1 MTHRSHIWHTD
12 LTHMTHRSHIAHTAD
27 TQISTNGTFWD
38 SQKYAFFVTCPK
50 KRVFPEIPDFQIWHT
65 WHPIRPA
72 FVLYRPL
79 FMANHFTNDRPNRG
93 PKILDFRQ
101 RAPSLR
107 PFFGRPTGRNTPFFS
122 TFALFLGA
130 PWAMSKKR
138 WKNTLFRIFFPKNL
152 TLQNVPKT
160 TFSTNPDISD
170 LPDLPD
176 PPIRISTD
184 LQISPDFSR
193 FLKIFQISPDFP
205 KNLHFWHAQIAH
217 FLRKT
222 RFFAKKVLY
231 DPIFWSNIDLSA
243 RSDLPIQRSAR
254 SDRSARS
261 ANPDLQIWQ
270 ISRSGRFSDLPHFP
284 DFPEMSLFPEMST
297 FPTFPTFPD
306 FRISPLFQI
315 SANFH
320 ISHISRYPHM
330 PQLTH
335 MPHMSLAT
343 STFTS
348 KGLAQLPTYLHNCWL
363 SLAVGSLRTTPLSQ
377 SAMVYLII

>member
-1 MTHRSHIWHTD
+1 MTHIAHIDLTYDTHSSHRSHIWHTD
-12 LTHMTHRSHIAHTAD
+12 LTQLTHRSHIAHTAD

-50 KRVFPEIPDFQIWHT
+50 KRVFPEIPDSQICHT
-65 WHPIRPA
+65 WQSIRPA

-261 ANPDLQIWQ
+261 ANPDLQSWQ
-270 ISRSGRFSDLPHFP
+270 ISRSGRSPDLADLQIWQILRFATFSTFSRFLHFSRNVHFSHFSHISGFP
-284 DFPEMSLFPEMST
+284 D
-297 FPTFPTFPD
+297 FPTFPD
-306 FRISPLFQI
+306 FRKFPHFPHFQI
-315 SANFH
+315 STYDTH
-320 ISHISRYPHM
+320 SSHSWHTCHTCHWLLALSR
-330 PQLTH
+330 
-335 MPHMSLAT
+335 A
-343 STFTS
+343 
-348 KGLAQLPTYLHNCWL
+348 KG
-363 SLAVGSLRTTPLSQ
+363 
-377 SAMVYLII
+377 